1 MEEDTK
7 KTLVGCG
14 IFLVFLGL
22 LTWGII
28 WFIGYIDSLPDES
41 SNPAISAVNVAP
53 DTLYYQGG
61 WEKYV
66 VARRN
71 SSDYHISKKFIT
83 DSLTNSKISAA
94 MSTPYVD
101 SSLKVYD
108 AAGLLGDLE
117 YEMVQRRVK
126 QFINSTGLDMAIV
139 TTDFNPKKAGN
150 GNQPWEEFAIDFY
163 EYNDFGTGAT
173 TKYGYNGVVMAID
186 MQYRAV
192 SVFDFG
198 ELYYTYKV
206 ARNNYN
212 QFLDHIE
219 PNVKT
224 GRYVDAMLVFVDDYE
239 NQYHASV
246 YSYEHRDEENA
257 KTLNLILW
265 IVIGSV
271 VGFVMLCVG
280 LPIAFLKNGS
290 PHTGSGYDAK
300 DYIVENSFT
309 VTYEDEKVIGSKAKP
324 RETYSSHSYHSGR
337 SSGSHRTSS
346 GRHAGGGSRR
356 F

>member
-14 IFLVFLGL
+14 IFLVFMGL

-28 WFIGYIDSLPDES
+28 WLIGYIDSLPNES
-41 SNPAISAVNVAP
+41 SNSAISAVNVAP
-53 DTLYYQGG
+53 DTLDYQGG
-61 WEKYV
+61 WGKYV

-94 MSTPYVD
+94 MTTPYVD

-108 AAGLLGDLE
+108 AAGLLCVSE

-163 EYNDFGTGAT
+163 EYNNFGTGAT

-198 ELYYTYKV
+198 DLYYKYRV
-206 ARNNYN
+206 ARKNYN
-212 QFLDHIE
+212 KFLDHIE
-219 PNVKT
+219 PNVKA

-239 NQYHASV
+239 KEYYASV
-246 YSYEHRDEENA
+246 EAYKHKDENDA
-257 KTLNLILW
+257 DTLKWILW
-265 IVIGSV
+265 IVFGSV

-280 LPIAFLKNGS
+280 LPIALLKNAS
-290 PHTGSGYDAK
+290 PQTKSRNDAD
-300 DYIVENSFT
+300 DYIVENSFA
-309 VTYEDEKVIGSKAKP
+309 VTYEDDKVIGSKAKP
-324 RETYSSHSYHSGR
+324 RESHSSYHSGR

>member
-22 LTWGII
+22 ITWGVI
-28 WFIGYIDSLPDES
+28 WLIGYIDSLPDES
-41 SNPAISAVNVAP
+41 SNPAISAANVAT
-53 DTLYYQGG
+53 DTFDYQGG

-66 VARRN
+66 VATRD

-83 DSLTNSKISAA
+83 DSLTNKKISAA
-94 MSTPYVD
+94 LSTPYVD

-108 AAGLLGDLE
+108 AAGLLGDSE
-117 YEMVQRRVK
+117 YEIVQRRVK

-139 TTDFNPKKAGN
+139 TTDFNPKSYGN
-150 GNQPWEEFAIDFY
+150 GNEPWEEFAIDFY

-186 MQYRAV
+186 MKYRAV
-192 SVFDFG
+192 SIFDFG
-198 ELYYTYKV
+198 ELYYTYNV
-206 ARNNYN
+206 ARYNYN
-212 QFLDHIE
+212 TFLDHIE
-219 PNVKT
+219 PYVKA
-224 GRYVDAMLVFVDDYE
+224 GSYADAMLVFIDDYE

-280 LPIAFLKNGS
+280 LPIAFLKNAS

-300 DYIVENSFT
+300 DYIVDNSFAI
-309 VTYEDEKVIGSKAKP
+309 TYEDEKLIGSKRKP
-324 RETYSSHSYHSGR
+324 RETHSSYHSGR

>member
-22 LTWGII
+22 ITWGVI
-28 WFIGYIDSLPDES
+28 WLIGYIDSLPDES
-41 SNPAISAVNVAP
+41 SNPAISAANVAT
-53 DTLYYQGG
+53 DTFDYQGG

-66 VARRN
+66 VATRD

-83 DSLTNSKISAA
+83 DSLTNKKISAA
-94 MSTPYVD
+94 LSTPYVD

-108 AAGLLGDLE
+108 AAGLLGDSE
-117 YEMVQRRVK
+117 YEIVQRRVK

-139 TTDFNPKKAGN
+139 TTDFNPKSYGN
-150 GNQPWEEFAIDFY
+150 GNEPWEEFAIDFY

-186 MQYRAV
+186 MKYRAV
-192 SVFDFG
+192 SIFDFG
-198 ELYYTYKV
+198 ELYYTYNV
-206 ARNNYN
+206 ARYNYN
-212 QFLDHIE
+212 TFLDHIE
-219 PNVKT
+219 PYVKA
-224 GRYVDAMLVFVDDYE
+224 GSYADAMLVFIDDYE

-290 PHTGSGYDAK
+290 PHTGSGYNAK

-309 VTYEDEKVIGSKAKP
+309 VTYEDEKIIGSKRKP
-324 RETYSSHSYHSGR
+324 RETHSSYHTGR

>member
-7 KTLVGCG
+7 KTLFGCG
-14 IFLVFLGL
+14 ILLVFIGL
-22 LTWGII
+22 LTWGVI
-28 WFIGYIDSLPDES
+28 WFVRYWNSIPSPEQES
-41 SNPAISAVNVAP
+41 YVIPSKAVEF
-53 DTLYYQGG
+53 QGG

-66 VARRN
+66 VATRD
-71 SSDYHISKKFIT
+71 SSNYYISKKFII
-83 DSLTNSKISAA
+83 DSLTNKQIAA
-94 MSTPYVD
+94 ALSTPYVD

-108 AAGLLGDLE
+108 AAGLLGVSE

-219 PNVKT
+219 PNVKAE
-224 GRYVDAMLVFVDDYE
+224 RYVDAMLVFVDDYE
-239 NQYHASV
+239 KEYYASV
-246 YSYEHRDEENA
+246 EAYKHKDENDA
-257 KTLNLILW
+257 KTLKWILW
-265 IVIGSV
+265 IVFGSV

-280 LPIAFLKNGS
+280 LPIALLKNAS
-290 PHTGSGYDAK
+290 PQTKSRNDAD
-300 DYIVENSFT
+300 DYIVENSFA

-324 RETYSSHSYHSGR
+324 RESHSSYHSGR